1 MARQLYETAFDS
13 KVRREVEDIDKLVQ
27 SPVLSEIGRRRHSSG
42 PRSGSA
48 PSSSSG
54 SSSNTPTHQPYL
66 TARESPRRGPCQA
79 LPQFFHT
86 EKRKVTLVRDSPRS
100 SPLLSRNTHTGSL
113 QLSRPAKETEFELKI
128 QEIKHGCNSQSLN
141 TKTGEKESSFTKY
154 IPEDFLGTSK
164 ISHSNRCLVS
174 TNDVNQK
181 EKISNK
187 LLSGSKGQGFK
198 QLNTESKKTKSF
210 ETVSGSLDRKN
221 SKTTKNSSASKLHIP
236 NGALLDNTYADRPAV
251 CSSMIHEKKLIKNT
265 NTFRDSPK
273 HSSVSGHETN
283 FSKSFN
289 SNFEKGS
296 SSLSSKEI
304 LNNSQ
309 LLKPHKQLHF
319 QSDQD
324 HSKDSS
330 KLDTNLPEIDHPST
344 TNKNVSQSCQPLISK
359 SQSSTSLKDRRYLWN
374 ESELQLKSKNLDPV
388 NENKIAD
395 ESNHFKQGISC
406 KEDSKDENE
415 TKDESISVRPGGKEE
430 ESSRSEKVTAPN
442 DKLITRP
449 KRPGSL
455 SIPSLSGM
463 SIPIPVRTQHIQSPP
478 TATTTTSSDKDNTA
492 NKASTSKDSG
502 VPNRPTL
509 NLSLNLNTANAPK
522 RARQQ
527 LFFSFGCPVLSA
539 VGETVDPNIPLE
551 RQGWYHGSINRID
564 AEKLLRNLKEGSYL
578 VRNSKSSKGKFS
590 LSLKSA
596 KGFMHM
602 KIVHSDEKFILGQ
615 FGRPFDNVPEMVHH
629 YSVNKLPIKGAEHM
643 SLLHPVIDQLL

>member
-1 MARQLYETAFDS
+1 MARHLYETAFDS
-13 KVRREVEDIDKLVQ
+13 KIKREVEDIDKLVQ

-66 TARESPRRGPCQA
+66 IARESPRRGPCQA

-113 QLSRPAKETEFELKI
+113 QLFRPTKETEFELKT
-128 QEIKHGCNSQSLN
+128 QEIEHGSNSQLLN
-141 TKTGEKESSFTKY
+141 TKPSEKEPSFIKY
-154 IPEDFLGTSK
+154 IPGDFLSTSK
-164 ISHSNRCLVS
+164 TSHSNRCLVS
-174 TNDVNQK
+174 SNDVNQK
-181 EKISNK
+181 ERITNK
-187 LLSGSKGQGFK
+187 LVSGSKSQGFK
-198 QLNTESKKTKSF
+198 LLNTESKKTKSF
-210 ETVSGSLDRKN
+210 EILSGSLDRKN
-221 SKTTKNSSASKLHIP
+221 SKTAKNSPTSKLIP
-236 NGALLDNTYADRPAV
+236 NGALIDNAYSSRPV
-251 CSSMIHEKKLIKNT
+251 ICSSTIHEKKLIKNT
-265 NTFRDSPK
+265 NKFWDSPK
-273 HSSVSGHETN
+273 RSSISGHETK
-283 FSKSFN
+283 FPKSFN
-289 SNFEKGS
+289 INFETDFP
-296 SSLSSKEI
+296 SLSSK
-304 LNNSQ
+304 Q
-309 LLKPHKQLHF
+309 LLNDPQLLNPQQQLHF
-319 QSDQD
+319 EYNQD
-324 HSKDSS
+324 GSKDSS
-330 KLDTNLPEIDHPST
+330 KIDTNLPEIHEAST
-344 TNKNVSQSCQPLISK
+344 TNKNALQSFQLSISNP
-359 SQSSTSLKDRRYLWN
+359 QGSTSLKDQNYLWN
-374 ESELQLKSKNLDPV
+374 ASELQLKSIKSDPV
-388 NENKIAD
+388 NENKID
-395 ESNHFKQGISC
+395 EINHFKEGKSRKQV
-406 KEDSKDENE
+406 SKDGNE
-415 TKDESISVRPGGKEE
+415 TKDEFISVGLKEKEE
-430 ESSRSEKVTAPN
+430 ESRGPEKVSAPN
-442 DKLITRP
+442 DKLMTRP

-455 SIPSLSGM
+455 SIPSLSGV
-463 SIPIPVRTQHIQSPP
+463 SIPITVRTQHIQTP
-478 TATTTTSSDKDNTA
+478 TATTTSFDKDTTT

-551 RQGWYHGSINRID
+551 RQGWYHGSINRIE

-602 KIVHSDEKFILGQ
+602 KIVYSDEKFILGQ
-615 FGRPFDNVPEMVHH
+615 FGRPFDSVSEMVHH